1 VNDVHDGPIK
11 GVAEGGSQRYWFAAR
26 FDTSA
31 DEYEFPR
38 RLYLYEMRDAE
49 FQEESARHQ
58 RFEEI
63 VGNLTDCFH
72 LPPAQ
77 RLNSFGQTGHKSAEF
92 YDDERNRREPNFETR
107 PVVGWFDPPKRP
119 AL

>member
-1 VNDVHDGPIK
+1 M
-11 GVAEGGSQRYWFAAR
+11 
-26 FDTSA
+26 SA

-38 RLYLYEMRDAE
+38 RLYLHEMRAAE
-49 FQEESARHQ
+49 FQEESAIHQ

-72 LPPAQ
+72 LPPPQ
-77 RLNSFGQTGHKSAEF
+77 RVNSFGKTGRKSAEF
-92 YDDERNRREPNFETR
+92 YDDERNRRRPNFETR
-107 PVVGWFDPPKRP
+107 PVVGWFDPPKRR